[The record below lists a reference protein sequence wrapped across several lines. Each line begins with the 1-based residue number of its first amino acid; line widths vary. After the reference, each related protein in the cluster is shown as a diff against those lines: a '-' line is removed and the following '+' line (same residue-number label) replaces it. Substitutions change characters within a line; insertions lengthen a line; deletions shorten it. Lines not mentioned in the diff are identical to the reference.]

1 MSDNNPASVVLV
13 GCGAPLKSMGW
24 YHATQLLN
32 EDSGINARLD
42 YVVEPW
48 FLSDPGKCTPG
59 YDEFIQFKKKLE
71 ATNGIQFFQ
80 SVEEVPPLSDNTT
93 KRIAIISARTSS
105 NPSLFASCLS
115 IGCTAIFL
123 EKPGAPAVS
132 QLEQMALDAK
142 AKNVRVFMGFNKNVS
157 KYVTKTRELASSHL
171 NKENLNIT
179 FVHNNNYENTPEA
192 LGECFERNAEGMLKN
207 MAIHELALLVTFYNV
222 TVDTIRS
229 VVADEEHSSCQTL
242 IGPSSGKEFTDF
254 DKLKFRIVTK
264 DGVRVSIVAD
274 RCGGDDSIGIVTSTT
289 EGKGKQEEEEL
300 SRFSMP
306 DPEDATSIS
315 DAERRLPGAMPYFYV
330 QDPDYFALKQRVA
343 KAVVEGGEAE
353 GVATIDVAVETLK
366 VAEYLTPI
374 LKEQLLTE

>member
-1 MSDNNPASVVLV
+1 
-13 GCGAPLKSMGW
+13 
-24 YHATQLLN
+24 
-32 EDSGINARLD
+32 
-42 YVVEPW
+42 
-48 FLSDPGKCTPG
+48 
-59 YDEFIQFKKKLE
+59 
-71 ATNGIQFFQ
+71 
-80 SVEEVPPLSDNTT
+80 
-93 KRIAIISARTSS
+93 
-105 NPSLFASCLS
+105 
-115 IGCTAIFL
+115 
-123 EKPGAPAVS
+123 
-132 QLEQMALDAK
+132 
-142 AKNVRVFMGFNKNVS
+142 
-157 KYVTKTRELASSHL
+157 
-171 NKENLNIT
+171 
-179 FVHNNNYENTPEA
+179 
-192 LGECFERNAEGMLKN
+192 MLKN